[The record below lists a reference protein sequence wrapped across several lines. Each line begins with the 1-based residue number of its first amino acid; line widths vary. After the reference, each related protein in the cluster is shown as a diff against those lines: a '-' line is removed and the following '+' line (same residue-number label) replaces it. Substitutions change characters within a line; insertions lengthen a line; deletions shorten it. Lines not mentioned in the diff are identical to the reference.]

1 MSCRAGESAQ
11 RRAAQH
17 TRQRPVAFRGLRAL
31 VSCTL
36 ILLVG
41 VRPAAAQATPSGNI
55 SWPQT
60 DVGQPPRTLSFLGSP
75 TISLGTA
82 AGPDVANFSG
92 VIGATRLASG
102 AIVVGDASSARV
114 LYFDQAGNFVKSFGR
129 LGDGPG
135 EFRMPR
141 WLGHC
146 GSNVVGIYD
155 AATASLTLLSE
166 DGALLGRSR
175 LPPNLNFAAPI
186 NCARAESFTLLLNRI
201 QVRVGPGQHLK
212 IPTAVARVVGMD
224 RLDTLYRGG
233 IQEYYVA
240 QSGQAYSEVPLGRAT
255 LSTSG
260 RTLLFVAEN
269 FTDTVGVFTQEGAL
283 VRRLRLGLARPRMT
297 RVHWERA
304 VEARV
309 VTEPL
314 ERTRILLRSV
324 LRELPAPE
332 VLPAIHQIVADAAD
346 NLWVRTYHDLSTQ
359 YSLWLVF
366 SPDGTPIA
374 RVVLPRQLRVLEI
387 GIDHLLAVSKDEDDV
402 ESVLLFR
409 FRQLSTR

>member
-11 RRAAQH
+11 RGARQH
-17 TRQRPVAFRGLRAL
+17 PRAFRGIRAV

-36 ILLVG
+36 ILLLG
-41 VRPAAAQATPSGNI
+41 VHPAGAQAAPSGNI
-55 SWPQT
+55 RWPQT

-92 VIGATRLASG
+92 IIGATRLASG

-114 LYFDQAGNFVKSFGR
+114 LYFNQAGHFVRSFGR

-141 WLGHC
+141 WLGLC
-146 GSNVVGIYD
+146 GSNVGIYD

-186 NCARAESFTLLLNRI
+186 KCARAESFTLLLNRI
-201 QVRVGPGQHLK
+201 QVRVGPGQHLR

-233 IQEYYVA
+233 IQEYYVG
-240 QSGQAYSEVPLGRAT
+240 QSGQAYSDVPLGRAT

-269 FTDTVGVFTQEGAL
+269 FSDTVSVFTQEGAL
-283 VRRLRLGLARPRMT
+283 VRRLRLGLSRPRMT
-297 RVHWERA
+297 RLHWERA

-309 VTEPL
+309 VAEPL

-332 VLPAIHQIVADAAD
+332 VLPMIHQVVADAAD

-366 SPDGTPIA
+366 SPEGAPIA